1 MGSADNQIAPGRRP
15 VSSMTPVIV
24 FREGKPFLLTGS
36 PGGSRIITTNLQL
49 ILNVLAHGMNIADA
63 AAAPRMHHQWYP
75 DVLQLESGFSPD
87 TIRILRARGH
97 EIRFTPAMGSLQI
110 AMFRDGLFYGYSDPR
125 RPVAIGDIH
134 GNIAALQD
142 LLETV
147 VPELTEDDT
156 LVFLGDYVDRGADTK
171 ACVEEILRLER
182 EASFCVVAL
191 LGNHEEWMLAT
202 MHDYAR
208 HSWLFN
214 IEAFDTIASYS
225 PEAAERL
232 RKEMESAG
240 AAMLTE
246 RIRLPY
252 NLFFD
257 ALPQTHVEFFENLK
271 LVYRSE
277 DVLCVHGGSRP
288 GVESVEAQNPRDN
301 TWGCDGFPERYHGE
315 QAVVY
320 GHKNHHDVDES
331 GWPMP
336 HILDNATFGIDTISS
351 GVLTAV
357 RFPDRRV
364 FQSRR
369 FRQARHSG

>member
-1 MGSADNQIAPGRRP
+1 MLRRI
-15 VSSMTPVIV
+15 T
-24 FREGKPFLLTGS
+24 EQ
-36 PGGSRIITTNLQL
+36 GSRRITMAT
-49 ILNVLAHGMNIADA
+49 
-63 AAAPRMHHQWYP
+63 
-75 DVLQLESGFSPD
+75 
-87 TIRILRARGH
+87 
-97 EIRFTPAMGSLQI
+97 
-110 AMFRDGLFYGYSDPR
+110 
-125 RPVAIGDIH
+125 VAIGDIH
-134 GNIAALQD
+134 GNIAALED

-147 VPELTEDDT
+147 VPELAEDDT

-232 RKEMESAG
+232 RKEMENAG
-240 AAMLTE
+240 DAMLTE

-277 DVLCVHGGSRP
+277 DVLCVHGGLSP
-288 GVESVEAQNPRDN
+288 DVESLEAQNPRDI

-336 HILDNATFGIDTISS
+336 HILDNGTFGIDTISS